1 MFNLKLKA
9 LNRFKTA
16 KKILYLNKK
25 RVCAQTHVVHNEKND
40 EIHSKDT

>member
-25 RVCAQTHVVHNEKND
+25 RVCAQTPVGGNSYLYGK
-40 EIHSKDT
+40 K

>member
-9 LNRFKTA
+9 LNRFKIA

-25 RVCAQTHVVHNEKND
+25 RVCAQSD
-40 EIHSKDT
+40 GLAMRSLGF

>member
-25 RVCAQTHVVHNEKND
+25 EFVRRLTLAFIKKQK
-40 EIHSKDT
+40 